1 MKRVITLI
9 MIAGFAPA
17 VVAPVITA
25 APAQAAGIIECGNWV
40 QTNGQPG
47 TWHWSYGYSIP
58 YSPARNLATRIV
70 SCSDARPF
78 ALHVGFSGQRHYRG
92 YICKWH
98 YWRSRRYSPQFD
110 VRCTKGARVIHW
122 QGSAYLR

>member
-47 TWHWSYGYSIP
+47 SWHWSYGYSIP
-58 YSPARNLATRIV
+58 YSPARNLTTGIV

-78 ALHVGFSGQRHYRG
+78 HCMLDSPVSVTTGGIYMQVALLAQSTLQSS
-92 YICKWH
+92 I
-98 YWRSRRYSPQFD
+98 
-110 VRCTKGARVIHW
+110 
-122 QGSAYLR
+122 